1 MSRPRPLLFQYPD
14 AEVTNYQDLA
24 TLRAALERL
33 PCCASDTTGTV
44 QGDPLNA
51 VFIGTFADIGA
62 ATIRR
67 NYRRDPDPSDLAQR
81 VFGRE
86 PDVVGRKRSQAGAP
100 ATWIRLWRAPM
111 RFGGEAVFVAQVG
124 RPIGGRFASRQAG
137 SIVLHE
143 DVDEARN
150 LLIQDMMYSGG
161 LEKLGF
167 ITGVGAA
174 AEAQPR
180 TALNGAQYHTDGLR
194 AVFFFGT
201 RPLSLSDVEI
211 LDWVPYLERRETTAR
226 EHSNDAHK

>member
-1 MSRPRPLLFQYPD
+1 
-14 AEVTNYQDLA
+14 
-24 TLRAALERL
+24 
-33 PCCASDTTGTV
+33 
-44 QGDPLNA
+44 
-51 VFIGTFADIGA
+51 
-62 ATIRR
+62 
-67 NYRRDPDPSDLAQR
+67 
-81 VFGRE
+81 
-86 PDVVGRKRSQAGAP
+86 
-100 ATWIRLWRAPM
+100 
-111 RFGGEAVFVAQVG
+111 
-124 RPIGGRFASRQAG
+124 
-137 SIVLHE
+137 
-143 DVDEARN
+143 VDEARN